1 MALKNNSLLFFDWKV
16 NHTALAL
23 AGKIWLLWLIFPL
36 SIQAQQVQTLTLDQA
51 VKLGLE
57 YSKMLKLSRGRLATY
72 EARTKQTKAAMIPVV
87 SLNSSYT
94 RLSNN
99 ITPFTVAFPGA
110 TEPLALNPQILNQ
123 YNNSVSVSEPLFSGF
138 RMKNAAE
145 SAKYLERASQL
156 DYEKDKSEVV
166 LNIANAYYNLYK
178 IDASRKLVQENILQL
193 NEQITNIQN
202 FEKQGLAISND
213 VLRSQ
218 LLLSNI
224 ELSQIDVNNNFKVA
238 SYNLGIMLGLPTGT
252 QIMVDTVTLFAPK
265 TMESLDNYLQ
275 QAISNRKDL
284 KAADMRSQ
292 SSLSNVAAAKSNYYP
307 SIYLNAS
314 YLYNRPNARVFPQQ
328 DQFKDT
334 WAAGITLSYN
344 LTNLFTNK
352 NQVAEATS
360 VALQNQVQ
368 SDQLSDNIR
377 MEVNQNFLSMQQAHE
392 KIEVA
397 KRSVAQA
404 NENYRTT
411 QSRYTNGVALLTDLL
426 DANVLRLQAQINYE
440 TARADAELAY
450 QRLQKAIGAD
460 QLTINN

>member
-1 MALKNNSLLFFDWKV
+1 MTLKSTPFSLFNWKV
-16 NHTALAL
+16 NLSSFSLAR
-23 AGKIWLLWLIFPL
+23 KILVLLLIFPL
-36 SIQAQQVQTLTLDQA
+36 ALQAQQTQVLTLEQA
-51 VKLGLE
+51 LKLGLE
-57 YSKMLKLSRGRLATY
+57 YSKTLKLSRGRLATS
-72 EARTKQTKAAMIPVV
+72 EARSKQTKAAMIPVV

-99 ITPFTVAFPGA
+99 ITPFTVAFPGS
-110 TEPLALNPQILNQ
+110 TESIALNPQILNQ
-123 YNNSVSVSEPLFSGF
+123 YNNSLSVNQSLFSGF
-138 RMKNAAE
+138 RLKHAEE
-145 SAKYLERASQL
+145 SAKYLEQASQL

-178 IDASRKLVQENILQL
+178 IDASRKLVQENIRQL

-218 LLLSNI
+218 LQLSNI
-224 ELSQIDVNNNFKVA
+224 EMSQIDVNNNFKVA
-238 SYNLGIMLGLPTGT
+238 SYNLGIMLGLPAGT
-252 QIMVDTVTLFAPK
+252 QIQVDTVTLFAPK

-275 QAISNRKDL
+275 QATSNRKDL
-284 KAADMRSQ
+284 KAAGLRNQ
-292 SSLSNVAAAKSNYYP
+292 SSLSNVATAKSNYFP
-307 SIYLNAS
+307 SIGLNAS

-334 WAAGITLSYN
+334 WTAGISLSYN

-360 VALQNQVQ
+360 VVLQNQAQ
-368 SDQLSDNIR
+368 EEQLSDNIR
-377 MEVNQNFLSMQQAHE
+377 MEVNQNYLSMQQARE

-397 KRSVAQA
+397 KRSVVQA

-450 QRLQKAIGAD
+450 QRLQKAIGAEI
-460 QLTINN
+460 TN